1 MLIEVCRD
9 PEDPERWIWRIISRN
24 GRTIVTCPTP
34 YLRKKAC
41 VDIAEKI
48 ASGITRMSVES

>member
-1 MLIEVCRD
+1 MLMEVCRD
-9 PEDPERWIWRIISRN
+9 TDGVHWIWRIISRN
-24 GRTIVTCPTP
+24 GRLIVQSPKP

-41 VDIAEKI
+41 EDIATKI